1 MTKRCENE
9 LIIMVKE
16 IVADLMESIKLKKK
30 QKLRNNEYYNLQNI
44 FDKLYEDSKNNK
56 KFKNLY
62 DIITCESNIMLA
74 FRNIKK
80 NKGSG
85 TVGTDNI
92 NIEKYKDM
100 NKDELC
106 NYVQEKFKDYK
117 PKSVRRVVIPKD
129 NGKKRPLGIPCMDDR
144 IIQQC
149 IKKV

>member
-9 LIIMVKE
+9 LIIIVKE

-92 NIEKYKDM
+92 NINKYKDM
-100 NKDELC
+100 S
-106 NYVQEKFKDYK
+106 QEEFLSFCFFFNFMLSI
-117 PKSVRRVVIPKD
+117 KSATISLTIIINSFSHLLVISEP
-129 NGKKRPLGIPCMDDR
+129 
-144 IIQQC
+144 
-149 IKKV
+149 

>member
-30 QKLRNNEYYNLQNI
+30 QKVRNNEYYNLQNI

-100 NKDELC
+100 NKDELVIAEALNGMVRIRAC
-106 NYVQEKFKDYK
+106 RATDLIEKMHLDKQACHK
-117 PKSVRRVVIPKD
+117 
-129 NGKKRPLGIPCMDDR
+129 
-144 IIQQC
+144 
-149 IKKV
+149 